1 MKRKIIT
8 AVVILGSLGLIAY
21 VLSSN
26 KAKNEEKT
34 AVVAETNA
42 TVVVKIDT
50 VKTQPVSL
58 DFIANG
64 NFYPSQE
71 LNFSAEN
78 SGRVTKVL
86 VDEGTPVRIGQTLAV
101 IKADKIN
108 VDLQN
113 AEASYQNAAAD
124 AQRFESAFKTGG
136 VTKQQLDQAKLA
148 LANAKAHLQ
157 QAKITLGDASIKSSI
172 NGIVNK
178 RFIEPGSVVSPGT
191 QLFELVNVSTLK
203 LKVSVS
209 EDQIAGLKV
218 GSPIKVKASVY
229 PDKEFNGKI
238 TFIAP
243 KADSS
248 LNFPVEIEIA
258 NNAANELKAGMY
270 GTALFS
276 SSSDK
281 TPLMIVPRTAFV
293 GSVSANQV
301 FVMQKD
307 GTAKMK
313 TVTGGRIIG
322 EKVEILNGLS
332 NGDIVITS
340 GQINLT
346 DGAKVTVLK

>member
-1 MKRKIIT
+1 MKKKIIT

-34 AVVAETNA
+34 AVVAQTNA

-50 VKTQPVSL
+50 IKTQPVSL
-58 DFIANG
+58 DFVANG

-86 VDEGTPVRIGQTLAV
+86 VDEGTPVRIGQTLAI

-113 AEASYQNAAAD
+113 AEASYQNAATD
-124 AQRFESAFKTGG
+124 AQRFESAYKTGG

-203 LKVSVS
+203 LKVTVS
-209 EDQIAGLKV
+209 EDQIAGLKI
-218 GSPIKVKASVY
+218 GAPIKVKASVY

-258 NNAANELKAGMY
+258 NNTGNDLKAGMY
-270 GTALFS
+270 GTALFA

-281 TPLMIVPRTAFV
+281 TPLMIAPRNAFV

-313 TVTGGRIIG
+313 KVTAGRIIG

-332 NGDIVITS
+332 DGDIVITS